1 MISLDDI
8 KNYILIVREEELGN
22 NYKLSEE
29 QLKTITKINNRVK
42 NDPLFKQKLDRL
54 LAAKDFNELS
64 SIWYDMPMVETNV
77 DTDGIEIIGD
87 TEPITSDDTSSS
99 EEKDKQ
105 KVLSKA
111 GFVDAF
117 VMALVTGFMGGI
129 ATMVVIILLR

>member
-1 MISLDDI
+1 
-8 KNYILIVREEELGN
+8 
-22 NYKLSEE
+22 
-29 QLKTITKINNRVK
+29 
-42 NDPLFKQKLDRL
+42 
-54 LAAKDFNELS
+54 
-64 SIWYDMPMVETNV
+64 MPMVETNV